1 MEGTLRLFVPVIN
14 LREYGRKCLSGILLI
29 VLLHMLAAS
38 AEKFTVTDKSENV
51 AQVLSVTA
59 GEDVFVDKG
68 NVLKER
74 VLDPFVET
82 EIKVDRIETALLP
95 DSMIV
100 ESMQID
106 GKENTMNGFY
116 DVDAAAAV
124 NTAVDTVT
132 VPSENAGVGETENPT
147 TEENGTPI
155 LWEVTCYGNGG
166 FPAAAS
172 YSFDADSF
180 TENDLAVPVYE
191 GKIFTGWYM
200 DEACTIPFDRAE
212 GEKRKLTLY
221 AGWKTETYML
231 SDRGYLIDCG
241 PEMLSDGLLLLP
253 SDGSCTGV
261 EAHAFD
267 KLAQMVEEIYI
278 PANITYIAP
287 EAFEN
292 LANLIYIE
300 VAEDNPVYYSV
311 NGELYMKDGDHLVK

>member
-51 AQVLSVTA
+51 AQVLPVTA

-74 VLDPFVET
+74 VLDLFVET

-100 ESMQID
+100 ESMKID

-180 TENDLAVPVYE
+180 TENDLAVPTYE
-191 GKIFTGWYM
+191 GKIFTGWYV

-292 LANLIYIE
+292 LTNLIYIE
-300 VAEDNPVYYSV
+300 VAPDNPVYYSV

>member
-100 ESMQID
+100 ESMKND

-132 VPSENAGVGETENPT
+132 VPSENAGVGEMDNPT

-180 TENDLAVPVYE
+180 AGDELSVPVYE
-191 GKIFTGWYM
+191 GKIFTGWYV

-292 LANLIYIE
+292 LTNLIYIE

>member
-29 VLLHMLAAS
+29 VLVHMLAAS

-51 AQVLSVTA
+51 VQVLPVTA

-74 VLDPFVET
+74 VLDLFVET

-100 ESMQID
+100 ESMKND

-180 TENDLAVPVYE
+180 TENDLAVPTYE
-191 GKIFTGWYM
+191 GKIFTGWYV

-300 VAEDNPVYYSV
+300 VAPDNPVYYSV
-311 NGELYMKDGDHLVK
+311 NGELYMKDGEHLVK

>member
-29 VLLHMLAAS
+29 VLVHMLAAS

-51 AQVLSVTA
+51 VQVLPVTA

-100 ESMQID
+100 ESMKID

-180 TENDLAVPVYE
+180 AGDELSVPVYE

-221 AGWKTETYML
+221 AGWKPETYML

-241 PEMLSDGLLLLP
+241 PEMVSDGLLLLP

-300 VAEDNPVYYSV
+300 VAPDNPVYYSV

>member
-100 ESMQID
+100 ESMKID

-221 AGWKTETYML
+221 AGWKPETYML

-241 PEMLSDGLLLLP
+241 PEMVSDGLLLLP

-300 VAEDNPVYYSV
+300 VAPDNPVYYSV
-311 NGELYMKDGDHLVK
+311 NGELYMKDGEHLVK

>member
-241 PEMLSDGLLLLP
+241 PEMVSDGLLLLP

-300 VAEDNPVYYSV
+300 VAPDNPVYYSV
-311 NGELYMKDGDHLVK
+311 NGELYMKDGEHLVK

>member
-300 VAEDNPVYYSV
+300 VAPDNPVYYSV

>member
-14 LREYGRKCLSGILLI
+14 LREYGRNCLSGILLI

-51 AQVLSVTA
+51 AQVLAVTT

-100 ESMQID
+100 ESVKND

-180 TENDLAVPVYE
+180 AGDELSVPVYE

-241 PEMLSDGLLLLP
+241 PEMVSDGLLLLP

-300 VAEDNPVYYSV
+300 VAPDNPVYYSV
-311 NGELYMKDGDHLVK
+311 NGELYMKDGEHLVK

>member
-29 VLLHMLAAS
+29 VLVHMLAAS

-241 PEMLSDGLLLLP
+241 PEMVSDGLLLLP

-292 LANLIYIE
+292 LTNLIYIE

-311 NGELYMKDGDHLVK
+311 NGELYMKDGEHLVK

>member
-29 VLLHMLAAS
+29 VLVHMLAAS

-100 ESMQID
+100 ESMKID

-132 VPSENAGVGETENPT
+132 VPSENAGVGEMENPT

-221 AGWKTETYML
+221 AGWKPETYML

-241 PEMLSDGLLLLP
+241 PEMVSDGLLLLP

-300 VAEDNPVYYSV
+300 VAPDNPVYYSV
-311 NGELYMKDGDHLVK
+311 NGELYMKDGEHLVK

>member
-100 ESMQID
+100 ESMKID

-241 PEMLSDGLLLLP
+241 PEMVSDGLLLLP

-292 LANLIYIE
+292 LTNLIYIE

-311 NGELYMKDGDHLVK
+311 NGELYMKDGEHLVK

>member
-14 LREYGRKCLSGILLI
+14 LREYGQKCLSGILLI

-241 PEMLSDGLLLLP
+241 PEMVSDGLLLLP

-292 LANLIYIE
+292 LTNLIYIE

-311 NGELYMKDGDHLVK
+311 NGELYMKDGEHLVK

>member
-14 LREYGRKCLSGILLI
+14 LREYGQKCLSGILLI

-311 NGELYMKDGDHLVK
+311 NGELYMKDGEHLVK

>member
-29 VLLHMLAAS
+29 VLVHMLAAS

-100 ESMQID
+100 ESMKID

-132 VPSENAGVGETENPT
+132 VPSENAGVGEMENPT

-221 AGWKTETYML
+221 AGWKPETYML

-241 PEMLSDGLLLLP
+241 PEMVSDGLLLLP

-300 VAEDNPVYYSV
+300 VAPDNPVYYSE
-311 NGELYMKDGDHLVK
+311 NGELYTKDGDHLVK

>member
-29 VLLHMLAAS
+29 ALLHMLAAS
-38 AEKFTVTDKSENV
+38 VEKFTVTDKSENV

-59 GEDVFVDKG
+59 GEDVFANEGK
-68 NVLKER
+68 VLKER

-100 ESMQID
+100 ESMKID

-147 TEENGTPI
+147 TEENRTPI

-180 TENDLAVPVYE
+180 TENELSVPVYE
-191 GKIFTGWYM
+191 GKIFAGWYM

-212 GEKRKLTLY
+212 GEKCKLTLY

-241 PEMLSDGLLLLP
+241 PEMVSDGLLLLP

-267 KLAQMVEEIYI
+267 KLAQIVEEIYI

-287 EAFEN
+287 GAFEN
-292 LANLIYIE
+292 LTNLIYIE

>member
-29 VLLHMLAAS
+29 VLVHMLAAS

-100 ESMQID
+100 ESMKID

-132 VPSENAGVGETENPT
+132 VPSENAGVGEMENPT

-221 AGWKTETYML
+221 AGWKPETYML

-241 PEMLSDGLLLLP
+241 PEMVSDGLLLLP

-300 VAEDNPVYYSV
+300 VAPDNPVYYSE
-311 NGELYMKDGDHLVK
+311 NGELYTKDGGKK

>member
-1 MEGTLRLFVPVIN
+1 MEGTLRLFVPIVN
-14 LREYGRKCLSGILLI
+14 VREYGRKCLSGIMLI
-29 VLLHMLAAS
+29 VLLHMLAVS
-38 AEKFTVTDKSENV
+38 TERFSVTDEPENS
-51 AQVLSVTA
+51 AQVFPVMA

-74 VLDPFVET
+74 VLDPFVKT
-82 EIKVDRIETALLP
+82 EIKADRIETALLP

-100 ESMQID
+100 ESMKID

-116 DVDAAAAV
+116 DMDADAAV
-124 NTAVDTVT
+124 NAAVDTVT
-132 VPSENAGVGETENPT
+132 VSSENAGVGEMESPT
-147 TEENGTPI
+147 TEETGTPI

-180 TENDLAVPVYE
+180 AGDELSVPVYE
-191 GKIFTGWYM
+191 GKIFTGWYE

-241 PEMLSDGLLLLP
+241 PELVTDGLLLLP

-292 LANLIYIE
+292 LTNLIYIE
-300 VAEDNPVYYSV
+300 VAPNNPVYYSV

>member
-29 VLLHMLAAS
+29 VLVHMLAAS

-51 AQVLSVTA
+51 VQVLPVTA

-100 ESMQID
+100 ESMKID

-180 TENDLAVPVYE
+180 AGDELSVPVYE

-221 AGWKTETYML
+221 AGWKPETYML

-241 PEMLSDGLLLLP
+241 PEMVSDGLLLLP

-278 PANITYIAP
+278 PANIIYIAP

-300 VAEDNPVYYSV
+300 VAPDNPVYYSV

>member
-1 MEGTLRLFVPVIN
+1 M
-14 LREYGRKCLSGILLI
+14 
-29 VLLHMLAAS
+29 
-38 AEKFTVTDKSENV
+38 
-51 AQVLSVTA
+51 
-59 GEDVFVDKG
+59 
-68 NVLKER
+68 
-74 VLDPFVET
+74 ET

-100 ESMQID
+100 ESMKID
-106 GKENTMNGFY
+106 GKENTMSGFY

-147 TEENGTPI
+147 TEENRTPI

-180 TENDLAVPVYE
+180 AGDELSVPVYE

-212 GEKRKLTLY
+212 GEKCKLTLY

-241 PEMLSDGLLLLP
+241 QEMVSDGLLLLP

-261 EAHAFD
+261 ELMLLTSWL
-267 KLAQMVEEIYI
+267 K
-278 PANITYIAP
+278 
-287 EAFEN
+287 
-292 LANLIYIE
+292 
-300 VAEDNPVYYSV
+300 
-311 NGELYMKDGDHLVK
+311 

>member
-100 ESMQID
+100 ESMKND

-132 VPSENAGVGETENPT
+132 VPSENAGVGEMENPT

-180 TENDLAVPVYE
+180 AGDELSVPVYE
-191 GKIFTGWYM
+191 GKIFTGWYV

-292 LANLIYIE
+292 LTNLIYIE

>member
-100 ESMQID
+100 ESMKID

>member
-100 ESMQID
+100 ESMKID

-180 TENDLAVPVYE
+180 AGDELSVPVYE

-221 AGWKTETYML
+221 AGWKPETYML

-241 PEMLSDGLLLLP
+241 PELVSDGLLLLP

-278 PANITYIAP
+278 PANITDIAP

-300 VAEDNPVYYSV
+300 VAPDNPVYYSV
-311 NGELYMKDGDHLVK
+311 NGELYTKDGDHLVK

>member
-29 VLLHMLAAS
+29 VLVHMLAAS

-74 VLDPFVET
+74 DLDPFVET

-100 ESMQID
+100 ESMKID

-132 VPSENAGVGETENPT
+132 VPSENAGVGEMENPT

-221 AGWKTETYML
+221 AGWKPETYML

-241 PEMLSDGLLLLP
+241 PEMVSDGLLLLP

-300 VAEDNPVYYSV
+300 VAPDNPVYYSV
-311 NGELYMKDGDHLVK
+311 NGELYMKDGEHLVK